1 MILKT
6 PNLIG
11 DTLDSTAAKLIA
23 YICTTIP
30 VLYQFATY
38 LFKKE
43 TFNLTSFIVPVI
55 SSVFLLLIFQMCFYM
70 YKASKEIYTA
80 YEAISISNNK
90 LQQELALSRLFNL
103 SIYEKTNNL
112 SSIMTVDRDKI
123 IRETK
128 ESFLSKAS
136 NHFKQQLRQPEIENM
151 VNEYFDYNINNNTI
165 L

>member
-1 MILKT
+1 MFTWYEFNISLDLNLKSSIMILKT

-55 SSVFLLLIFQMCFYM
+55 SSVFLLLIFQMC
-70 YKASKEIYTA
+70 
-80 YEAISISNNK
+80 
-90 LQQELALSRLFNL
+90 
-103 SIYEKTNNL
+103 
-112 SSIMTVDRDKI
+112 
-123 IRETK
+123 
-128 ESFLSKAS
+128 
-136 NHFKQQLRQPEIENM
+136 LRI
-151 VNEYFDYNINNNTI
+151 
-165 L
+165 